1 MRFTVLGASGF
12 IGRNLVAHLRE
23 GGHEVLA
30 PARNDAGR
38 FRGSLGHVIYCIG
51 LTSDFR
57 HRPFDTVRAHV
68 SVLSDVLEQAD
79 FASLLYLSSTRVYS
93 RASETAETAT
103 LPSSPLESSDLYN
116 LSKLMG
122 ESLCL
127 NSERNGTRIVRLSNV
142 IGFDPASDNFLSSL
156 IRDAIE
162 GTILLRSALD
172 SSKDYI
178 ALNDVLSI
186 LPRIAVEGVDR
197 VYNVAR
203 GRNIRNSQLTKKLEL
218 LTGCRVK
225 VAPRAPVQRF
235 LPINIERLCREFGF
249 SPSNPVERLAD
260 LVDAYRRGSDA

>member
-1 MRFTVLGASGF
+1 MRFTVLGAGGF
-12 IGRNLVAHLRE
+12 IGRSLVAHLRE

-30 PARNDAGR
+30 PARNDVGR
-38 FRGSLGHVIYCIG
+38 LRGALGHVIYCIG

-93 RASETAETAT
+93 RASETVEAAT

-142 IGFDPASDNFLSSL
+142 VGFDPASDNFLSAL
-156 IRDAIE
+156 IRGAIE
-162 GTILLRSALD
+162 GTILLRSALN

-178 ALNDVLSI
+178 TLNDVLSM

-197 VYNVAR
+197 VYNVAS

-225 VAPRAPVQRF
+225 VVPRAPVQRF
-235 LPINIERLCREFGF
+235 LPINIDRLRREFGF
-249 SPSNPVERLAD
+249 SPANPVEHLPD
-260 LVDAYRRGSDA
+260 LVAAYRRGNND